1 MCGVDKLSMTKDFDS
16 HDIKWIPEKVSRLWG
31 YYAANPAY
39 KQYYFSYHSGK
50 SILQFVKKYVS
61 FSNKE
66 ILDFGCGP
74 GYLIDYLLK
83 EPSNKVY
90 GLDFSE
96 ESISKVNEKFKYEKR
111 FGGAVS
117 TKELPSPFPDNS
129 KDVIFSVEVVE
140 HLNDVELT
148 NVLKD
153 IYRVLK
159 PGGYVIVTTANKED
173 LEAEKTI
180 CPDCGCVFHRWQH
193 LRVWDASALKEVMEK
208 TGFNTIHV
216 SDAVFGSL
224 ARRLYYLSKKLF
236 TPLEIIRQRR
246 LTAASGNQSLT
257 GLTKGFE
264 FPRLIY
270 IGRK

>member
-1 MCGVDKLSMTKDFDS
+1 MGVDKLNGIESS
-16 HDIKWIPEKVSRLWG
+16 NYHDIEWTPAKISRLWG

-61 FSNKE
+61 FSNKG

-83 EPSNKVY
+83 EPCKMVC

-96 ESISKVNEKFKYEKR
+96 ESIAKVNEKFKYEKR

-117 TKELPSPFPDNS
+117 TDNLPSPFPDSS
-129 KDVIFSVEVVE
+129 KDVIICVEVVE

-148 NVLKD
+148 SVLKD

-159 PGGYVIVTTANKED
+159 PAGYVIVTTANKED

-193 LRVWDASALKEVMEK
+193 LRVWNASTLKEVNGEN
-208 TGFNTIHV
+208 GI
-216 SDAVFGSL
+216 
-224 ARRLYYLSKKLF
+224 LYYTCL
-236 TPLEIIRQRR
+236 
-246 LTAASGNQSLT
+246 
-257 GLTKGFE
+257 
-264 FPRLIY
+264 
-270 IGRK
+270 